1 MMRACINQGRQKRK
15 INLLNFNDEVVKERE
30 TSFIF
35 ETKKTRSIE
44 SQDNEKELK
53 RNKISHN
60 EPKTR
65 KKSRC
70 KYSTCA
76 GSQIYLL
83 RFYNFYYWTT
93 TYVGEMIVVAL
104 KNTTMVSVS
113 SMLMPLGPMQV
124 LPSTLRPRGILIAMQ
139 IKVMD
144 KKTN

>member
-1 MMRACINQGRQKRK
+1 MMRALIKEDRNEKS
-15 INLLNFNDEVVKERE
+15 ILLNFNDEVVKERE

-60 EPKTR
+60 KTR

-76 GSQIYLL
+76 GSQIYWL

-144 KKTN
+144 

>member
-1 MMRACINQGRQKRK
+1 MRACINQGRQKRK

-76 GSQIYLL
+76 GSQIYWL

-93 TYVGEMIVVAL
+93 T
-104 KNTTMVSVS
+104 
-113 SMLMPLGPMQV
+113 
-124 LPSTLRPRGILIAMQ
+124 
-139 IKVMD
+139 
-144 KKTN
+144 